1 MGGREREFLFPCY
14 SCFWVSNFSFCAF
27 SFLLFASLISPTG
40 SKGGG
45 GGFTLGGN
53 YSDLWKE
60 GALHFWIPWPRVPGN
75 IQLDLLTKNWGTFH
89 HHHYNHHH
97 RHYHYHHH
105 YRNQDHDHYRR
116 QYHHCLIIITV
127 KNRQVIIHEVLLGT
141 DRPTSLSD
149 RPKNDLTYEGMTK
162 LLLS

>member
-1 MGGREREFLFPCY
+1 MGGREREFLFPFIFWVCY
-14 SCFWVSNFSFCAF
+14 SCFWVSNFSFWAF

-75 IQLDLLTKNWGTFH
+75 IQLDLLTKNLGTFH
-89 HHHYNHHH
+89 YHHYNRHHH
-97 RHYHYHHH
+97 
-105 YRNQDHDHYRR
+105 
-116 QYHHCLIIITV
+116 QYHHRLIIITV